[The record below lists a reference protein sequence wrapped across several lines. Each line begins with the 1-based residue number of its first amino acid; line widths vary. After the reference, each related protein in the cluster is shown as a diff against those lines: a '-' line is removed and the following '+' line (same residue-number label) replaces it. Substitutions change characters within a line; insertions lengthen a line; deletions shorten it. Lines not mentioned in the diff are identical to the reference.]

1 MHSWASAAQCGRGQR
16 LSGLWWLH
24 KGLSLCKGCP
34 FAQFLF
40 EKTQGKF
47 FQVLLHAWYDYIYQ
61 TLIILKKSF
70 QKDDS
75 QMNWKKKV
83 LILNKSIFS
92 WAFKK
97 SLKKYLQFYE
107 FFQKVNIIAICVSNV
122 WVSFWAWNMY
132 LRQGRCL
139 LKIWEKEN
147 QK

>member
-47 FQVLLHAWYDYIYQ
+47 FQVILHAYYDFDYIKEKFSKEIVVKW
-61 TLIILKKSF
+61 TAR
-70 QKDDS
+70 
-75 QMNWKKKV
+75 KV
-83 LILNKSIFS
+83 LILKQKYFFLG
-92 WAFKK
+92 FKK

-122 WVSFWAWNMY
+122 WVSVRAWNMN